1 MAHSIA
7 RLQIKIPLFS
17 QIKELKILWY
27 AILEYLKSLWQW
39 YIKSGTIIL
48 NVHED
53 LMAPLV
59 WWGQGLA
66 RFPFFM
72 SWRIVLKIQFI
83 QVIILLGICYPQL
96 VFGLGFT
103 FIGVLS
109 EKFNWR
115 REIRSTGGSD
125 ACIRDCLDWHSFL
138 ECLFLCSNW
147 RKTWFAV
154 DWIEFYSLSLERRF
168 PTVRQ
173 KVFLKCLQILVQWF
187 LRTTLSRG
195 TYFLEVQEYVDRS
208 LLLERCFEE
217 WWEIHRLHEWE
228 SFKFM
233 RH

>member
-39 YIKSGTIIL
+39 YIKSGTVIL

-59 WWGQGLA
+59 WWGQGLV

-72 SWRIVLKIQFI
+72 SWRIVLEIQFI

-103 FIGVLS
+103 FIRVLS

-125 ACIRDCLDWHSFL
+125 ACIRDSFL

-147 RKTWFAV
+147 RKIWFAV
-154 DWIEFYSLSLERRF
+154 DWIEFYSFRLDRVLFFEFGEKISYCETESL
-168 PTVRQ
+168 P
-173 KVFLKCLQILVQWF
+173 KVPSDSCPVVFENYPFSWDLLPWG
-187 LRTTLSRG
+187 SRIRG
-195 TYFLEVQEYVDRS
+195 
-208 LLLERCFEE
+208 
-217 WWEIHRLHEWE
+217 
-228 SFKFM
+228 
-233 RH
+233 